1 MARSAASQ
9 SMGNNSE
16 PSVGDLVA
24 QAIRDVTQLFKFEI
38 DLAKTELRAD
48 VRRVGLA
55 VVLTGMAAFAGC
67 LVMVLLSF
75 ALVYGLIRL
84 GIVPWAAFL
93 IVSAFLIL
101 LAALAILIV
110 YVRVRGISG
119 LRKTRESVQEDLA
132 LLRRDDEAAPT
143 PAVEAG

>member
-9 SMGNNSE
+9 PMGSNSE

-119 LRKTRESVQEDLA
+119 LRKTRQSVQEDLA
-132 LLRRDDEAAPT
+132 LLRRDDEAATP

>member
-1 MARSAASQ
+1 
-9 SMGNNSE
+9 
-16 PSVGDLVA
+16 
-24 QAIRDVTQLFKFEI
+24 
-38 DLAKTELRAD
+38 
-48 VRRVGLA
+48 
-55 VVLTGMAAFAGC
+55 MAAFAGC

-132 LLRRDDEAAPT
+132 LLRRDDEAATT

>member
-9 SMGNNSE
+9 PMGNNSE
-16 PSVGDLVA
+16 PSIGDLVA
-24 QAIRDVTQLFKFEI
+24 QAIGDVTQLVKFEI
-38 DLAKTELRAD
+38 DLAKTELRGD

-93 IVSAFLIL
+93 IVSGFLIL

-119 LRKTRESVQEDLA
+119 LRKTRKSVQEDLA
-132 LLRRDDEAAPT
+132 LLKRDDEAPAA

>member
-1 MARSAASQ
+1 
-9 SMGNNSE
+9 MGNNSE
-16 PSVGDLVA
+16 PSIGDLVA
-24 QAIRDVTQLFKFEI
+24 QAIGDVTKLVKFEI
-38 DLAKTELRAD
+38 DLAKKELRGD

-84 GIVPWAAFL
+84 GVVPWAAFL
-93 IVSAFLIL
+93 IVSGFLIL

-132 LLRRDDEAAPT
+132 LLRRDDEAPAA

>member
-9 SMGNNSE
+9 PMGNNSE

-132 LLRRDDEAAPT
+132 LLRRDDEAATT

>member
-9 SMGNNSE
+9 PLDNKSE
-16 PSVGDLVA
+16 PSIGDLVA
-24 QAIRDVTQLFKFEI
+24 QAIRDVTQLVKFEI

-110 YVRVRGISG
+110 YVRVRGITG
-119 LRKTRESVQEDLA
+119 LRKTRKSVQEDLA
-132 LLRRDDEAAPT
+132 LLKRDDEAPAA

>member
-9 SMGNNSE
+9 PMGSNSE

-48 VRRVGLA
+48 FRRVGLA

-132 LLRRDDEAAPT
+132 LLRRDDEAATP

>member
-1 MARSAASQ
+1 
-9 SMGNNSE
+9 MGNNSE
-16 PSVGDLVA
+16 PSIGDLVA
-24 QAIRDVTQLFKFEI
+24 QAIGDVTKLVKFEI
-38 DLAKTELRAD
+38 DLAKKELRGD

-93 IVSAFLIL
+93 IVSGFLIL

-132 LLRRDDEAAPT
+132 LLRRDDEAPAA

>member
-1 MARSAASQ
+1 MARSAAPQ
-9 SMGNNSE
+9 PMGNNSE
-16 PSVGDLVA
+16 PSIGDLVA
-24 QAIRDVTQLFKFEI
+24 QAIGDVTKLIKFEI

-48 VRRVGLA
+48 FRRVGLA

-110 YVRVRGISG
+110 YVRVRGITG
-119 LRKTRESVQEDLA
+119 LRKTRKSVQEDLA
-132 LLRRDDEAAPT
+132 LLRRDDEAPAA